1 MVAGRGW
8 TPGPLLSQLLTPLS
22 FNDCSLFV
30 CFFPLYFPRWHEL
43 PKKAKNASHLTQI
56 RGWMSRGFITH
67 WLKRVLWERMGSII
81 IVSLA
86 TSTHPAKK
94 LVGLPLFRHRF
105 TKGLPSS
112 LQLFWVSLENSA
124 HWPGKEVG
132 RGRERRKGRVLP
144 PCFCREKSLGGFGD
158 VSLGSGVAAPE
169 RLGVGAGLLKS
180 SSSNSLGSIP
190 FYDSRTSKLFFGL
203 RHTIYLELSIRSGG
217 C

>member
-1 MVAGRGW
+1 MTAAY
-8 TPGPLLSQLLTPLS
+8 
-22 FNDCSLFV
+22 LFV
-30 CFFPLYFPRWHEL
+30 SSPLCFPCWHEL
-43 PKKAKNASHLTQI
+43 PRKAKNASPLTQI

-67 WLKRVLWERMGSII
+67 WLKRVLRERMGSVI

-132 RGRERRKGRVLP
+132 GGRERRKGRVLP
-144 PCFCREKSLGGFGD
+144 PCSCREKGLGGFGD

-169 RLGVGAGLLKS
+169 RLGVGAGLNS

-203 RHTIYLELSIRSGG
+203 RRTIYLELSIRSGG